1 MSHSN
6 KSSKKNKKVTR
17 KIFRKKNMRRGGG
30 PGDNVKRAIE
40 GYPGYIFGFGKT
52 DPRPVKAEELL
63 PFFNKNISTG
73 EPATIDNVSD
83 SDVDNTKKDEFNKIS
98 WEDKLD
104 FFSDKTKDL
113 LTMLVKRFK
122 PTALRILFNKKALL
136 TNEASKINI
145 GICNDGIT
153 NINNILSNNE
163 ITDKIKEAKQVL
175 IDTIKTC
182 DNDTVLGVLDT
193 FDTIV
198 TNEVTDEETNNVS
211 NHYVNIDE
219 TTGNSALHYAAMNS
233 NPKVFKTIYDKLVSD
248 DYDDDEKISNINKTN
263 IKGKR
268 AIDILADNVLK
279 FNIDEQLRQII
290 EQTNFE
296 KAKAT
301 LTDNL
306 ENKNRDLNKN
316 TTNATKKEQINVIIE
331 RINNAMQVIT
341 DKEQELHNV
350 YDDSI
355 KQKNKPI
362 AAENAFVTINA
373 YRNSL
378 PIGKN
383 NVSIKSIDV
392 IWDIE
397 KQEAKEPVRGFSW
410 ELSFSK
416 EDADKFKNAYDS
428 KLKELCDADFQT
440 VLNEYPDVKSF
451 TKSNAPSP
459 IVQREVPPPI
469 APGPVQAAGKRSR
482 KNRRKSKGKSNR
494 K

>member
-30 PGDNVKRAIE
+30 PGDTVKRAIE
-40 GYPGYIFGFGKT
+40 GYPGYIFGIGKT
-52 DPRPVKAEELL
+52 DPRKVKAEELL

-73 EPATIDNVSD
+73 EPATIDNVTD
-83 SDVDNTKKDEFNKIS
+83 NDVDNTKKDEFNKIS
-98 WEDKLD
+98 WQDNLD
-104 FFSDKTKDL
+104 FFIDKTKYL
-113 LTMLVKRFK
+113 LRLLVTRFN
-122 PTALRILFNKKALL
+122 PTALHILFNKKALL

-145 GICNDGIT
+145 GICNDGIN

-163 ITDKIKEAKQVL
+163 ITDKITQAKQVL
-175 IDTIKTC
+175 INTIKTC
-182 DNDTVLGVLDT
+182 DNDTVLGVLGT

-198 TNEVTDEETNNVS
+198 TNEVTDEESNNVS
-211 NHYVNIDE
+211 KHYVNIDE

-233 NPKVFKTIYDKLVSD
+233 NPEVFKTIYDKLVSD
-248 DYDDDEKISNINKTN
+248 DYDDYEKISNINKTN
-263 IKGKR
+263 IKGQR

-306 ENKNRDLNKN
+306 KNKN
-316 TTNATKKEQINVIIE
+316 TELNNNTRNETKKEQINVIIE

-341 DKEQELHNV
+341 DKEQELHKD
-350 YDDSI
+350 YDVSI
-355 KQKNKPI
+355 LNNNKAS
-362 AAENAFVTINA
+362 AANYALEKINS
-373 YRNSL
+373 YRKL
-378 PIGKN
+378 LGLGKN
-383 NVSIKSIDV
+383 NVPIKSIDV

-397 KQEAKEPVRGFSW
+397 KQEAKEPVSGFSW
-410 ELSFSK
+410 EQSFS
-416 EDADKFKNAYDS
+416 EDDAKKFKEEYDL
-428 KLKELCDADFQT
+428 KLKELCDADFKT

-451 TKSNAPSP
+451 SKTNAPSP
-459 IVQREVPPPI
+459 NVERAPAPTVQS
-469 APGPVQAAGKRSR
+469 AGKRSR
-482 KNRRKSKGKSNR
+482 KNRRKTKGKSN
-494 K
+494 KK